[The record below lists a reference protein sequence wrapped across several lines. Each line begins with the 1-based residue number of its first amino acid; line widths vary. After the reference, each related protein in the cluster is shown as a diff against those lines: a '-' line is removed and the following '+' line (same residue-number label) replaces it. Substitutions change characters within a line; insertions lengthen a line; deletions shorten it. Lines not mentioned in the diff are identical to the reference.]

1 MRGDVDLRNI
11 SFRKLRISPRALLL
25 LGVLALLVAGAF
37 LGWRYLNHPPQPW
50 LVRWKLNRY
59 LKKEAHSGNF
69 KVDFPFPSKAEMA
82 RPEKPSG
89 AFALS
94 KGARTGKEFDTLR
107 GEYFVLKA
115 ETLRLEQSIQRGE
128 KAIVGDTNAPNA
140 TTPPPDRT
148 SDTNRA
154 PKVAS
159 VTAREKTAR
168 AELEAK
174 EQSLVPIVDDLWEFQ
189 RQWAAESAAPEGG
202 TDNLARARVEFAGS
216 IEQKLDNAASYEAM
230 YLAIGQELF
239 VAKGLLKSENPAHR
253 KMAMTIAFTA
263 ARHALNHA
271 VNGNVAARI
280 CEGYLLPNLD
290 FATDTNPRSTFHQ
303 ENFLNQCADLFR
315 RNNEFNNVVR
325 TYEMYLARAKN
336 QARADWAQ
344 SQIATAYEDG
354 GDPKMAIAAIRQIR
368 DTNAY
373 SRFFRRIPRLEQ
385 DAGLKR

>member
-1 MRGDVDLRNI
+1 MRGDVDLRKI
-11 SFRKLRISPRALLL
+11 SFRKLRLSPRALLL
-25 LGVLALLVAGAF
+25 LGGLALLVTVAL
-37 LGWRYLNHPPQPW
+37 LGWRYINHPPQPW
-50 LVRWKLNRY
+50 LVRWKLDRY
-59 LKKEAHSGNF
+59 LRKEAHSGNF

-82 RPEKPSG
+82 RPERPSG
-89 AFALS
+89 ALALS
-94 KGARTGKEFDTLR
+94 KGARTGKEFDALR

-115 ETLRLEQSIQRGE
+115 ETLRLEQSIKRSEKTIAGE
-128 KAIVGDTNAPNA
+128 TRAPSATIPPSNETNA
-140 TTPPPDRT
+140 T
-148 SDTNRA
+148 STA
-154 PKVAS
+154 PGLAS
-159 VTAREKTAR
+159 VAARDKSAR

-174 EQSLVPIVDDLWEFQ
+174 EQSLAPIVDDLWEFQ
-189 RQWAAESAAPEGG
+189 RQWASESAAPEGG
-202 TDNLARARVEFAGS
+202 TNNLARARAEFARS

-290 FATDTNPRSTFHQ
+290 FATDTNPRSPFHQ

-325 TYEMYLARAKN
+325 IYEMYLARAKN
-336 QARADWAQ
+336 PARADWAR

-354 GDPKMAIAAIRQIR
+354 GDPKMAIAAIRQIQ

-373 SRFFRRIPRLEQ
+373 SRFIRRIPRLEQ